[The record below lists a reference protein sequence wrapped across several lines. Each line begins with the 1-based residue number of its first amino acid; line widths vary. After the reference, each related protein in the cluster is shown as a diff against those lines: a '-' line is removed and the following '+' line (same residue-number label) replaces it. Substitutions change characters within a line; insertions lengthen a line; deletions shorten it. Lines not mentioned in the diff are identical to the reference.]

1 MRTPRRPVQIIL
13 LLLPLFLCFA
23 SSETAAS
30 SGLKDILGKTIN
42 FVILFGCLAFLL
54 RRPIRSFLER
64 RAAEISQSLEDAE
77 KARIVASETE
87 KQTEERLAHLKEEVD
102 RIEKEAEAAGL
113 REKSR
118 IKELTDKEV
127 DRIRRFA
134 QQEIEI
140 QLKAAIH
147 ELKEYT
153 AALATY
159 LAEERLKKALTPGD
173 QTILI
178 DRSIGQLAELYEK
191 STSS

>member
-23 SSETAAS
+23 PPESAAS

-64 RAAEISQSLEDAE
+64 RSAEISQSLEDAE
-77 KARIVASETE
+77 KARIAASERE

-127 DRIRRFA
+127 ERIRRFA

-153 AALATY
+153 AALATH
-159 LAEERLKKALTPGD
+159 LAEERLKKDLTPGD

>member
-1 MRTPRRPVQIIL
+1 MRTPRRPVQIVL
-13 LLLPLFLCFA
+13 FVLPLFLCFA
-23 SSETAAS
+23 PPEGSVS
-30 SGLKDILGKTIN
+30 SGLKDIMGKTIN
-42 FVILFGCLAFLL
+42 FVILFGCLTFLL
-54 RRPIRSFLER
+54 RRPIRKFLER
-64 RAAEISQSLEDAE
+64 RSAEISQSLQDAE
-77 KARIVASETE
+77 KARIAAAGRE
-87 KQTEERLAHLKEEVD
+87 KQTEERLASLEEEV
-102 RIEKEAEAAGL
+102 EKIKIEAEAAGL

-147 ELKEYT
+147 ELKEFT
-153 AALATY
+153 AELATH
-159 LAEERLKKALTPGD
+159 LAEERLKKTLTPGD
-173 QTILI
+173 QKILI